1 MVRVRRETVVGIL
14 VTSLPL
20 LAAAAVASLFFPG
33 SGERLVTLYMINVIA
48 VLGIGIYAGN
58 SGIVSFGHV
67 GFMAIGAYASG
78 LLTLNPIIQKTAL
91 PHLPEWLAGIGMPFL
106 PALAIA
112 LVVVALVAVV
122 IGIPVAR
129 LGGSSASIATLGFLV
144 IVHVVL
150 VASTDF
156 TRGSQTFF
164 GIPRAVNLWVAL
176 PFAIAAVAVARL
188 YRDSSAGLKLR
199 ASREDEIASTA
210 VGVNVRLH
218 RFFGWVLGA
227 VLAGAAGALLAHFLG
242 AFSPKDF
249 YFNLTFML
257 LAMLILGGITTV
269 SGAVGGAAVIMLIVE
284 LLRKLEGGVDLGFL
298 KLPTVFG
305 LTDIGIGVAILVVM
319 YRLQDGLFGVRELDE
334 RFGWFKRFASK
345 SASTSPAPAAIAAA
359 SSSGQ
364 GTLRVENLGKKFAGL
379 VALEN
384 ANFEIKPGLVTGLI
398 GPNGA
403 GKSTLIN
410 SVSGVV
416 PPSTGRVLIDG
427 QDVADL
433 PVYAVPVAGLARTFQ
448 NIRLFKNL
456 TVLENVTVAAS
467 ALKAGGEDPA
477 ARALTVLAEVGLA
490 EFADRLA
497 GTLSYGAQRRL
508 EIARA
513 LALRPRYLLLDEPA
527 AGMNPAETEELMR
540 VLDRI
545 RVKYRLGLLV
555 VEHDLKL
562 IMRLCDVVVVLN
574 KGQQIAIGT
583 PAEIQANPD
592 VIEAYIGRRRS
603 TAQAR
608 TETATSSDFPSG
620 APGLHKPA

>member
-1 MVRVRRETVVGIL
+1 MVRVRRETVFGIL

-20 LAAAAVASLFFPG
+20 LAAAVVASLFFPG

-106 PALAIA
+106 PALVLA
-112 LVVVALVAVV
+112 LVVVALVAVL

-176 PFAIAAVAVARL
+176 PFAIAAIAVARL

-210 VGVNVRLH
+210 VGVNVKLH
-218 RFFGWVLGA
+218 RFFAWVLGA
-227 VLAGAAGALLAHFLG
+227 LLAGAAGALLAHFLG

-345 SASTSPAPAAIAAA
+345 SAASSAPAAAALSA
-359 SSSGQ
+359 GQ
-364 GTLRVENLGKKFAGL
+364 GVLQVENLGKRFAGL

-384 ANFEIKPGLVTGLI
+384 ANFEIRPGLVTGLI

-427 QDVADL
+427 QDVASL
-433 PVYAVPVAGLARTFQ
+433 AVHAVPVAGLARTFQ

-467 ALKAGGEDPA
+467 ALTSSEDPA
-477 ARALTVLAEVGLA
+477 ARALTVLAEVGLE

-513 LALRPRYLLLDEPA
+513 LALKPRYLLLDEPA
-527 AGMNPAETEELMR
+527 AGMNPAETEELMH

-545 RVKYRLGLLV
+545 RTKYRLGLLV

-583 PAEIQANPD
+583 PAEIQANPE

-603 TAQAR
+603 SAQAR
-608 TETATSSDFPSG
+608 SEQGEVSGLPSST
-620 APGLHKPA
+620 PGLRNPA

>member
-1 MVRVRRETVVGIL
+1 MVRVRRETVFGIL

-20 LAAAAVASLFFPG
+20 LAAAVVASLFFPG

-106 PALAIA
+106 PALVLA
-112 LVVVALVAVV
+112 LVVVALVAVL

-176 PFAIAAVAVARL
+176 PFAIAAIAVARL

-210 VGVNVRLH
+210 VGVNVKLH
-218 RFFGWVLGA
+218 RFFAWVLGA
-227 VLAGAAGALLAHFLG
+227 LLAGAAGALLAHFLG

-284 LLRKLEGGVDLGFL
+284 LLRKLEGGVDLGLL

-345 SASTSPAPAAIAAA
+345 SAAGSAPAAATLSA
-359 SSSGQ
+359 GQ
-364 GTLRVENLGKKFAGL
+364 GVLQVENLGKRFAGL

-384 ANFEIKPGLVTGLI
+384 ANFEIRPGLVTGLI

-427 QDVADL
+427 QDVASL
-433 PVYAVPVAGLARTFQ
+433 AVHAVPVAGLARTFQ

-467 ALKAGGEDPA
+467 ALTSSEDPA
-477 ARALTVLAEVGLA
+477 ARALTVLAEVGL
-490 EFADRLA
+490 EDFADRLA

-513 LALRPRYLLLDEPA
+513 LALKPRYLLLDEPA
-527 AGMNPAETEELMR
+527 AGMNPAETEELMH

-545 RVKYRLGLLV
+545 RTKYRLGLLV

-583 PAEIQANPD
+583 PAEIQANPE

-603 TAQAR
+603 SAQAR
-608 TETATSSDFPSG
+608 SEQGEVSGLPSST
-620 APGLHKPA
+620 PGLRNPA

>member
-1 MVRVRRETVVGIL
+1 MVRVRRETVFGIL

-20 LAAAAVASLFFPG
+20 LAAAVIASLFFPG
-33 SGERLVTLYMINVIA
+33 SGERLVTLFMINVIA

-91 PHLPEWLAGIGMPFL
+91 PHLPGWLAGIGMPFL

-112 LVVVALVAVV
+112 LVVVALVAVL

-176 PFAIAAVAVARL
+176 PFAIAAIAVARL

-210 VGVNVRLH
+210 VGVNVKMH
-218 RFFGWVLGA
+218 RFFAWVLGA
-227 VLAGAAGALLAHFLG
+227 ILAGAAGALLAHFLG

-334 RFGWFKRFASK
+334 RFGWFKRAASK
-345 SASTSPAPAAIAAA
+345 GEAGTPVPADASAAT
-359 SSSGQ
+359 GQ
-364 GTLRVENLGKKFAGL
+364 GTLRVENLGKRFAGL

-416 PPSTGRVLIDG
+416 PPSSGRVLIDG
-427 QDVADL
+427 QDVASL
-433 PVYAVPVAGLARTFQ
+433 AVHAVPVAGLARTFQ

-467 ALKAGGEDPA
+467 ALKADGEDPA
-477 ARALTVLAEVGLA
+477 ARALTVLAEVGLG

-513 LALRPRYLLLDEPA
+513 LALKPRYLLLDEPA
-527 AGMNPAETEELMR
+527 AGMNPAETEELMH

-545 RVKYRLGLLV
+545 RTKYRLGLLV

-583 PAEIQANPD
+583 PAEIQANQA

-603 TAQAR
+603 SAQAR
-608 TETATSSDFPSG
+608 SGEGEVQGLPSG
-620 APGLHKPA
+620 APGLHNPA

>member
-1 MVRVRRETVVGIL
+1 MVRVRRETVFGIL

-20 LAAAAVASLFFPG
+20 LAAAAIASLFFPG

-106 PALAIA
+106 PALVLA
-112 LVVVALVAVV
+112 LVVVALVAVL

-199 ASREDEIASTA
+199 ASREDEIASAA
-210 VGVNVRLH
+210 VGVNVKLH
-218 RFFGWVLGA
+218 RFFAWVLGA

-269 SGAVGGAAVIMLIVE
+269 SGAVGGAAVITLIVE

-345 SASTSPAPAAIAAA
+345 GAA
-359 SSSGQ
+359 SSTSAAATPSTGQ
-364 GTLRVENLGKKFAGL
+364 GVLQVENLGKRFAGL

-384 ANFEIKPGLVTGLI
+384 ANFEIKPGFVTGLI

-427 QDVADL
+427 QDVASL
-433 PVYAVPVAGLARTFQ
+433 AVHAVPVAGLARTFQ

-467 ALKAGGEDPA
+467 ALKSDGEDPA
-477 ARALTVLAEVGLA
+477 ARALTVLAEVGL
-490 EFADRLA
+490 EDFADRLA

-513 LALRPRYLLLDEPA
+513 LALKPRYLLLDEPA
-527 AGMNPAETEELMR
+527 AGMNPAETDELMH

-545 RVKYRLGLLV
+545 RTKYRLGLLV

-583 PAEIQANPD
+583 PAEIQANPA

-603 TAQAR
+603 SAQAR
-608 TETATSSDFPSG
+608 SEQGAISGLPSS
-620 APGLHKPA
+620 APGLRSPA

>member
-1 MVRVRRETVVGIL
+1 MGRIRRGTVVGI
-14 VTSLPL
+14 VATALPL
-20 LAAAAVASLFFPG
+20 VVAAVVVAGLFPG
-33 SGERLVTLYMINVIA
+33 AGQRLVTLFLINVVA
-48 VLGIGIYAGN
+48 VIGIGVYSGN
-58 SGIVSFGHV
+58 SGIISFGNV

-78 LLTLNPIIQKTAL
+78 LLTINPIVQKTAL
-91 PHLPEWLAGIGMPFL
+91 PHLPEWLTGWGAPFL
-106 PALAIA
+106 PALLVA

-129 LGGSSASIATLGFLV
+129 LGGSSASICTLGFLV

-150 VASTDF
+150 VASSDF

-176 PFAIAAVAVARL
+176 PFAILAVAIARI
-188 YRDSSAGLKLR
+188 YRDSAAGMKLR
-199 ASREDEIASTA
+199 ASREDEIASIA
-210 VGVNVRLH
+210 VGVDVRLH
-218 RFFGWVLGA
+218 RFLAWVLGA
-227 VLAGAAGALLAHFLG
+227 ILSGAAGVLYAHFIG

-269 SGAVGGAAVIMLIVE
+269 SGAVVGTAVIMVIVE

-298 KLPTVFG
+298 SLPTVFG
-305 LTDIGIGVAILVVM
+305 LTDIGIGLAILLVM
-319 YRLQDGLFGVRELDE
+319 YRLQDGLLGVRELDE
-334 RFGWFKRFASK
+334 QVPFLKRLAAGGAK
-345 SASTSPAPAAIAAA
+345 PVAATVAAPVSEA
-359 SSSGQ
+359 
-364 GTLRVENLGKKFAGL
+364 GTLRVEKVGKRFSGL

-384 ANFEIKPGLVTGLI
+384 ADFDIRPGLVTGLI

-416 PPSTGRVLIDG
+416 PPSTGRVMIDG
-427 QDVADL
+427 TDVASL
-433 PVYAVPVAGLARTFQ
+433 PVHRVPVAGLARTFQ

-467 ALKAGGEDPA
+467 AVAKDRDPVDL
-477 ARALTVLAEVGLA
+477 AREALTEVGLGDVA
-490 EFADRLA
+490 GQLA

-513 LALRPRYLLLDEPA
+513 LALKPRYLLLDEPA
-527 AGMNPAETEELMR
+527 AGMNPAETQELMT

-545 RVKYRLGLLV
+545 RTKHRLGLLV

-562 IMRLCDVVVVLN
+562 IMRLCDIVVVLN
-574 KGQQIAIGT
+574 KGQQIAVGT
-583 PAEIQANPD
+583 PAEIQANPA

-603 TAQAR
+603 AAPR
-608 TETATSSDFPSG
+608 TQSVIEADV
-620 APGLHKPA
+620 PGFDPHAAGKPA

>member
-1 MVRVRRETVVGIL
+1 MVRFRRETVIGIL
-14 VTSLPL
+14 LTSLPL
-20 LAAAAVASLFFPG
+20 LLAATGASLFFPG
-33 SGERLVTLYMINVIA
+33 GGERLVALFMINVIA
-48 VLGIGIYAGN
+48 VLGIGVYAGN

-78 LLTLNPIIQKTAL
+78 LLTMNPIVQKTAL
-91 PHLPEWLAGIGMPFL
+91 PNLPEWLAGIAMPFL
-106 PALAIA
+106 PALAVA
-112 LVVVALVAVV
+112 LLVVVAVAVL

-150 VASTDF
+150 VASADF

-176 PFAIAAVAVARL
+176 PFAIAAIAVARI

-218 RFFGWVLGA
+218 RFIAWVIGA
-227 VLAGAAGALLAHFLG
+227 ALAGTAGALLAHFVG

-249 YFNLTFML
+249 YFNLTFVL

-269 SGAVGGAAVIMLIVE
+269 SGAVGGTAAIMVIVE
-284 LLRKLEGGVDLGFL
+284 LLRKLEGGADFGVFS
-298 KLPTVFG
+298 LPTLFG

-334 RFGWFKRFASK
+334 RLPLLKRFASVTK
-345 SASTSPAPAAIAAA
+345 SAPADTREPAAAAA
-359 SSSGQ
+359 
-364 GTLRVENLGKKFAGL
+364 GTLRVESLGKTFSGL
-379 VALEN
+379 VALEK
-384 ANFEIKPGLVTGLI
+384 ADFEIKPGLVTGLI

-416 PPSTGRVLIDG
+416 PPSTGRVMIDDT
-427 QDVADL
+427 DVASL
-433 PVYAVPVAGLARTFQ
+433 PLHAVPTAGLARTFQ

-456 TVLENVTVAAS
+456 TVLENVAVAAS
-467 ALKAGGEDPA
+467 ALKDAADPQER
-477 ARALTVLAEVGLA
+477 ARQVLAEVGLE
-490 EFADRLA
+490 EFSDRLA

-513 LALRPRYLLLDEPA
+513 LALKPRYLLLDEPA
-527 AGMNPAETEELMR
+527 AGMNTAETQELML

-545 RVKYRLGLLV
+545 RRKYRLGLLV

-574 KGQQIAIGT
+574 KGQQIAMGT
-583 PAEIQANPD
+583 PADIQVDPA

-603 TAQAR
+603 SQVQPGALEA
-608 TETATSSDFPSG
+608 SG
-620 APGLHKPA
+620 LQPGVAGLHNPA

>member
-1 MVRVRRETVVGIL
+1 LVVAAL
-14 VTSLPL
+14 VAGLI
-20 LAAAAVASLFFPG
+20 FPG
-33 SGERLVTLYMINVIA
+33 SGERLVTLFMINVIA
-48 VLGIGIYAGN
+48 VIGFGVYSGN
-58 SGIVSFGHV
+58 SGIISFGHA

-78 LLTLNPIIQKTAL
+78 LMTINPIVQKTAL
-91 PHLPEWLAGIGMPFL
+91 PHLPEWLSGLGMPFI
-106 PALAIA
+106 PALFVA
-112 LVVVALVAVV
+112 LLVVALVAVI

-129 LGGSSASIATLGFLV
+129 LAGSSASICSLGFLV

-150 VASTDF
+150 IASNDF

-176 PFAIAAVAVARL
+176 PFAMAAIAIARV
-188 YRDSSAGLKLR
+188 YRDSSAGMQLR
-199 ASREDEIASTA
+199 ASREDEIAATA
-210 VGVNVRLH
+210 VGVNVRRH
-218 RFFGWVLGA
+218 RFVSWVLGA
-227 VLAGAAGALLAHFLG
+227 ILAGAAGALLGHFIG

-249 YFNLTFML
+249 YFNLTFTL

-269 SGAVGGAAVIMLIVE
+269 SGAVLGAAVIMVVVE
-284 LLRKLEGGVDLGFL
+284 MLRKLEGGVDLSVVT
-298 KLPTVFG
+298 LPGVFG
-305 LTDIGIGVAILVVM
+305 LTDIGIGLAILTVM
-319 YRLQDGLFGVRELDE
+319 YRLQDGILGVREVDE
-334 RFGWFKRFASK
+334 RLPFLQRLAATAPKPVARPTVAPAESRLSVQNVGKRFS
-345 SASTSPAPAAIAAA
+345 
-359 SSSGQ
+359 
-364 GTLRVENLGKKFAGL
+364 GL

-384 ANFEIKPGLVTGLI
+384 ASFDIRPGLVTGLI

-410 SVSGVV
+410 SISGVV
-416 PPSTGRVLIDG
+416 PPSSGRVLIDDI
-427 QDVADL
+427 DVASI
-433 PVYAVPVAGLARTFQ
+433 PVHRVPVSGLARTFQ

-467 ALKAGGEDPA
+467 AIAEPNGDPRDA
-477 ARALTVLAEVGLA
+477 AHQCLTEVGLA
-490 EFADRLA
+490 DCAEQLA

-527 AGMNPAETEELMR
+527 AGMNPTETTELMH

-545 RVKYRLGLLV
+545 RTKYGLGLLV

-583 PAEIQANPD
+583 PAEIQSNPA
-592 VIEAYIGRRRS
+592 VIDAYIGRRRTATRHAEHRPITAVS
-603 TAQAR
+603 GFDAQA
-608 TETATSSDFPSG
+608 TGNPV
-620 APGLHKPA
+620 

>member
-1 MVRVRRETVVGIL
+1 MAPIRRETVIGIL

-20 LAAAAVASLFFPG
+20 LLAAASASLFFPG

-48 VLGIGIYAGN
+48 VLGIGLYAGN

-78 LLTLNPIIQKTAL
+78 LLTINPILQKTAL

-112 LVVVALVAVV
+112 LLVVTAAAIL

-164 GIPRAVNLWVAL
+164 GIPRAVDLWVAL
-176 PFAIAAVAVARL
+176 PFAIAAVAIARA
-188 YRDSSAGLKLR
+188 YRDSSTGLKLR
-199 ASREDEIASTA
+199 ASREDEISATA
-210 VGVNVRLH
+210 VGVNVKRH
-218 RFFGWVLGA
+218 RFIAWVLGA
-227 VLAGAAGALLAHFLG
+227 VLSGAAGALLAHFLG

-249 YFNLTFML
+249 YFNLTFVL

-269 SGAVGGAAVIMLIVE
+269 SGAVGGTAVIMVIVE
-284 LLRKLEGGVDLGFL
+284 LLRKVEGGADLGTFS
-298 KLPTVFG
+298 LPTVFG
-305 LTDIGIGVAILVVM
+305 LTDIGIGIAILVVM

-334 RFGWFKRFASK
+334 RLPWLRRSASK
-345 SASTSPAPAAIAAA
+345 TEPAMAEAVAPAAATA
-359 SSSGQ
+359 
-364 GTLRVENLGKKFAGL
+364 GTLRIENLGKAFSGL
-379 VALEN
+379 VALER
-384 ANFEIKPGLVTGLI
+384 ADFEIRPGLVTGLI

-416 PPSTGRVLIDG
+416 PPSTGRVTIDG
-427 QDVADL
+427 TDVASL
-433 PVYAVPVAGLARTFQ
+433 PVHAVPVAGLARTFQ
-448 NIRLFKNL
+448 NIRLFRNL

-467 ALKAGGEDPA
+467 ALEDKADPRER
-477 ARALTVLAEVGLA
+477 ARQVLAEVGLD
-490 EFADRLA
+490 EFSDRLA

-513 LALRPRYLLLDEPA
+513 LALKPRYLLLDEPA
-527 AGMNPAETEELMR
+527 AGMNPVETQELMH

-545 RVKYRLGLLV
+545 RTKYRLGLLV

-583 PAEIQANPD
+583 PAEIQAD
-592 VIEAYIGRRRS
+592 AAVIEAYIGRRRS
-603 TAQAR
+603 SRQAQPGPLEAGGL
-608 TETATSSDFPSG
+608 EPGVA
-620 APGLHKPA
+620 GLHNPA

>member
-1 MVRVRRETVVGIL
+1 MVRVRRETVFGIL

-20 LAAAAVASLFFPG
+20 LAAAVVASLFFPG

-91 PHLPEWLAGIGMPFL
+91 PHLPEWLVGIGMPFL
-106 PALAIA
+106 PALVLA
-112 LVVVALVAVV
+112 LVVVALVAVL

-199 ASREDEIASTA
+199 ASREDEIASAA
-210 VGVNVRLH
+210 VGVNVKLH
-218 RFFGWVLGA
+218 RFFAWVLGA
-227 VLAGAAGALLAHFLG
+227 LLAGAAGALLAHFLG

-345 SASTSPAPAAIAAA
+345 SVVSSASAVATPSA
-359 SSSGQ
+359 GQ
-364 GTLRVENLGKKFAGL
+364 GVLQVENLGKRFAGL

-384 ANFEIKPGLVTGLI
+384 ANFEIRPGLVTGLI

-427 QDVADL
+427 QDVASL
-433 PVYAVPVAGLARTFQ
+433 AVHAVPVAGLARTFQ

-467 ALKAGGEDPA
+467 ALKSGEDPA
-477 ARALTVLAEVGLA
+477 ARALTVLAEVGL
-490 EFADRLA
+490 EDFADRLA

-513 LALRPRYLLLDEPA
+513 LALKPRYLLLDEPA
-527 AGMNPAETEELMR
+527 AGMNPAETEELMH

-545 RVKYRLGLLV
+545 RTKYRLGLLV

-583 PAEIQANPD
+583 PAEIQANPE

-603 TAQAR
+603 SAQAR
-608 TETATSSDFPSG
+608 SEQGEVSGLPSS
-620 APGLHKPA
+620 APGLHNPA

>member
-20 LAAAAVASLFFPG
+20 ILAAIVASLCFPG

-78 LLTLNPIIQKTAL
+78 LLTISPIVEKTAL

-112 LVVVALVAVV
+112 LVVVAAVAIL

-150 VASTDF
+150 VASADF

-164 GIPRAVNLWVAL
+164 GVPRAVNLWVAL
-176 PFAIAAVAVARL
+176 PFAIAAIAIARA

-210 VGVNVRLH
+210 VGVNVKLH
-218 RFFGWVLGA
+218 RFIAWVLGA
-227 VLAGAAGALLAHFLG
+227 VLAGAAGALFAHFLG

-249 YFNLTFML
+249 YFNLTFVL

-269 SGAVGGAAVIMLIVE
+269 SGAVGGAALIMVIIE
-284 LLRKLEGGVDLGFL
+284 FLRKLEGGVDLGAFS
-298 KLPTVFG
+298 LPTVFG
-305 LTDIGIGVAILVVM
+305 LTDIGIGIAILIVM

-334 RFGWFKRFASK
+334 RLPWLTRFASK
-345 SASTSPAPAAIAAA
+345 PATTKASEPASVA
-359 SSSGQ
+359 
-364 GTLRVENLGKKFAGL
+364 GTLRVEDLGKTFSGL
-379 VALEN
+379 VALEK
-384 ANFEIKPGLVTGLI
+384 ANFEIRPGLVTGLI

-416 PPSTGRVLIDG
+416 PPSTGRVMIDG
-427 QDVADL
+427 KDVASL
-433 PVYAVPVAGLARTFQ
+433 RVHQVPVAGLARTFQ

-467 ALKAGGEDPA
+467 ALKGETDPR
-477 ARALTVLAEVGLA
+477 ARARQILAEVGLDR
-490 EFADRLA
+490 FSDRLA
-497 GTLSYGAQRRL
+497 GTLPYGAQRRL

-513 LALRPRYLLLDEPA
+513 LALNPRYLLLDEPA
-527 AGMNPAETEELMR
+527 AGMNPIETEELMH

-545 RVKYRLGLLV
+545 RTKYRLGLLV

-583 PAEIQANPD
+583 PAEIQADPA

-603 TAQAR
+603 PRPAEPGPLEA
-608 TETATSSDFPSG
+608 SG
-620 APGLHKPA
+620 LQPGAAGLHNPA

>member
-1 MVRVRRETVVGIL
+1 MVRVRRETVVGVL

-20 LAAAAVASLFFPG
+20 VLATLVATLFFPG
-33 SGERLVTLYMINVIA
+33 SGERLVTLFMINVIA

-78 LLTLNPIIQKTAL
+78 LLTINPIIQKTAL

-112 LVVVALVAVV
+112 LLVVAAVAIL

-129 LGGSSASIATLGFLV
+129 LGGSSASIATLGFLI
-144 IVHVVL
+144 IVHVLL
-150 VASTDF
+150 VASADF

-176 PFAIAAVAVARL
+176 PFAVAAVAIARA
-188 YRDSSAGLKLR
+188 YRDSSAGLRLR
-199 ASREDEIASTA
+199 ASREDEVASTA
-210 VGVNVRLH
+210 VGVNVKLH
-218 RFFGWVLGA
+218 RFIAWVLGA

-249 YFNLTFML
+249 YFNLTFVL

-269 SGAVGGAAVIMLIVE
+269 SGAVGGAALVMVIVE
-284 LLRKLEGGVDLGFL
+284 LLRKLEGGVDLGAFS
-298 KLPTVFG
+298 LPTVFG
-305 LTDIGIGVAILVVM
+305 LTDIGIGIAILIVM
-319 YRLQDGLFGVRELDE
+319 YWLQDGLFGVRELDE
-334 RFGWFKRFASK
+334 RFTWLKRSVPTATRG
-345 SASTSPAPAAIAAA
+345 AGDAGEPAAPAVTE
-359 SSSGQ
+359 
-364 GTLRVENLGKKFAGL
+364 GTLRVENLGKSFSGL
-379 VALEN
+379 VALEK
-384 ANFEIKPGLVTGLI
+384 ASFDIKPGLVTGLI

-416 PPSTGRVLIDG
+416 PPSIGRVMIDG
-427 QDVADL
+427 TDVASL
-433 PVYAVPVAGLARTFQ
+433 AVYRVPVAGLARTFQ

-456 TVLENVTVAAS
+456 TVLENVAVAAS
-467 ALKAGGEDPA
+467 ALKSQTDPRER
-477 ARALTVLAEVGLA
+477 ARQVLAEVGLDG
-490 EFADRLA
+490 FADRLA

-513 LALRPRYLLLDEPA
+513 LALKPRYLLLDEPA
-527 AGMNPAETEELMR
+527 AGMNPAETQELMH

-545 RVKYRLGLLV
+545 RSKYRLGLLV

-562 IMRLCDVVVVLN
+562 IMQLCDVVVVLN

-583 PAEIQANPD
+583 PAEIQGDPT

-603 TAQAR
+603 SQQAQAG
-608 TETATSSDFPSG
+608 ASG
-620 APGLHKPA
+620 LQPGVAGLHNPA

>member
-1 MVRVRRETVVGIL
+1 MVRVRRETVFGIL

-20 LAAAAVASLFFPG
+20 LAAAVIASLFFPG

-106 PALAIA
+106 PALVLA
-112 LVVVALVAVV
+112 LVVVALVAVL

-210 VGVNVRLH
+210 VGVNVKLH
-218 RFFGWVLGA
+218 RFFAWVLGA
-227 VLAGAAGALLAHFLG
+227 LLAGAAGALLAHFLG

-298 KLPTVFG
+298 RLPTVFG

-334 RFGWFKRFASK
+334 RFGWFKRSASK
-345 SASTSPAPAAIAAA
+345 SVASSAPAVVTPLT
-359 SSSGQ
+359 GQ
-364 GTLRVENLGKKFAGL
+364 RVLQVENLGKRFAGL

-427 QDVADL
+427 QDVASL
-433 PVYAVPVAGLARTFQ
+433 AVHAVPVAGLARTFQ

-467 ALKAGGEDPA
+467 ALKADGEDPA
-477 ARALTVLAEVGLA
+477 ARAMTVLAEVGLGD
-490 EFADRLA
+490 FADRLA

-513 LALRPRYLLLDEPA
+513 LALKPRYLLLDEPA
-527 AGMNPAETEELMR
+527 AGMNPAETEELMH

-545 RVKYRLGLLV
+545 RTKYRLGLLV

-583 PAEIQANPD
+583 PAEIQANPE

-603 TAQAR
+603 SAQAR
-608 TETATSSDFPSG
+608 SEQGEVSGLPSS
-620 APGLHKPA
+620 APGLRNPA

>member
-1 MVRVRRETVVGIL
+1 MVRIRRGTVVGI
-14 VTSLPL
+14 VATALPL
-20 LAAAAVASLFFPG
+20 VAAALIATAFFPG
-33 SGERLVTLYMINVIA
+33 SGERLMTLFLINAIA
-48 VLGIGIYAGN
+48 AIGIGVYSGN
-58 SGIVSFGHV
+58 SGIISFGNV
-67 GFMAIGAYASG
+67 GFMAIGAYAAG
-78 LLTLNPIIQKTAL
+78 LLTINPVIQKTAL
-91 PHLPEWLAGIGMPFL
+91 PNLPDWLAGWGMSFL
-106 PALAIA
+106 PALFVA
-112 LVVVALVAVV
+112 LVVVALVAIV

-129 LGGSSASIATLGFLV
+129 LAGSSASICTLGFLV

-150 VASTDF
+150 VASSDF

-176 PFAIAAVAVARL
+176 PFAIAAVAIARI
-188 YRDSSAGLKLR
+188 YRDSSVGLKLR

-218 RFFGWVLGA
+218 RFGAWVLGA
-227 VLAGAAGALLAHFLG
+227 VISGAAGALLAHFIG

-249 YFNLTFML
+249 YFTLTFTL
-257 LAMLILGGITTV
+257 LAMLILGGISTV
-269 SGAVGGAAVIMLIVE
+269 SGAVLGAGVIMVIIE
-284 LLRKLEGGVDLGFL
+284 ILRKLEGGVDLGIFTM
-298 KLPTVFG
+298 PTVFG
-305 LTDIGIGVAILVVM
+305 LTDIGIGLAILFVM
-319 YRLQDGLFGVRELDE
+319 YRMHDGLLGVRELDE
-334 RFGWFKRFASK
+334 QVPFLRRLAAGNAKPAAPATEQVPASK
-345 SASTSPAPAAIAAA
+345 A
-359 SSSGQ
+359 
-364 GTLRVENLGKKFAGL
+364 GTLSVENIGKRFAGL

-384 ANFEIKPGLVTGLI
+384 ASFDIRPGIVTGLI

-416 PPSTGRVLIDG
+416 PPSTGRVMIDG
-427 QDVADL
+427 TDVASL
-433 PVYAVPVAGLARTFQ
+433 PVYRVPVAGLARTFQ

-467 ALKAGGEDPA
+467 AQAKDGEDPVDL
-477 ARALTVLAEVGLA
+477 ARQALSEVGLA
-490 EFADRLA
+490 DFADQLA

-513 LALRPRYLLLDEPA
+513 LALKPRYLLLDEPA
-527 AGMNPAETEELMR
+527 AGMNPAETQELMH

-545 RVKYRLGLLV
+545 RTKYSLGLLV

-583 PAEIQANPD
+583 PAEIQSNPA

-603 TAQAR
+603 SAPQAQQKNEA
-608 TETATSSDFPSG
+608 A
-620 APGLHKPA
+620 AAGLDPFVTGKPA

>member
-1 MVRVRRETVVGIL
+1 MVRVRRETVFGIL

-20 LAAAAVASLFFPG
+20 LAAAVVASLFFPG

-91 PHLPEWLAGIGMPFL
+91 PHLPEWLAGIGMPFV
-106 PALAIA
+106 PALMLA
-112 LVVVALVAVV
+112 LVVVALVAVL

-144 IVHVVL
+144 IIHVVL

-199 ASREDEIASTA
+199 ASREDEIASAA
-210 VGVNVRLH
+210 VGVNVKLH
-218 RFFGWVLGA
+218 RFFAWVLGA
-227 VLAGAAGALLAHFLG
+227 LLAGAAGALLAHFLG

-345 SASTSPAPAAIAAA
+345 SVVSSASAVATPSA
-359 SSSGQ
+359 GQ
-364 GTLRVENLGKKFAGL
+364 GVLQVENLGKRFAGL

-384 ANFEIKPGLVTGLI
+384 ANFEIRPGLVTGLI

-427 QDVADL
+427 QDVASL
-433 PVYAVPVAGLARTFQ
+433 AVHAVPVAGLARTFQ

-467 ALKAGGEDPA
+467 ALKSGEDPA
-477 ARALTVLAEVGLA
+477 ARALTVLAEVGL
-490 EFADRLA
+490 EDFADRLA

-513 LALRPRYLLLDEPA
+513 LALKPRYLLLDEPA
-527 AGMNPAETEELMR
+527 AGMNPAETEELMH

-545 RVKYRLGLLV
+545 RTKYRLGLLV

-583 PAEIQANPD
+583 PAEIQANPE

-603 TAQAR
+603 SAQAR
-608 TETATSSDFPSG
+608 SEQGEVSGLPSS
-620 APGLHKPA
+620 APGLHNPA

>member
-1 MVRVRRETVVGIL
+1 MVRVRRETVFGIL

-20 LAAAAVASLFFPG
+20 LAAAVIASLFFPG
-33 SGERLVTLYMINVIA
+33 SGERLVTLFMINVIA

-91 PHLPEWLAGIGMPFL
+91 PHLPGWLAGIGMPFL

-112 LVVVALVAVV
+112 LVVVALVAVL

-176 PFAIAAVAVARL
+176 PFAIAAIAVARL

-210 VGVNVRLH
+210 VGVNVKLH
-218 RFFGWVLGA
+218 RFFAWVLGA
-227 VLAGAAGALLAHFLG
+227 ILAGAAGALLAHFLG

-334 RFGWFKRFASK
+334 RFGWFKRASSK
-345 SASTSPAPAAIAAA
+345 GAATSPVPTATSAAT
-359 SSSGQ
+359 GQ
-364 GTLRVENLGKKFAGL
+364 GTLRVENLGKRFAGL

-416 PPSTGRVLIDG
+416 PPSSGRVLIDG
-427 QDVADL
+427 QDVASL
-433 PVYAVPVAGLARTFQ
+433 AVHAVPVAGLARTFQ

-467 ALKAGGEDPA
+467 ALKADGEDPA
-477 ARALTVLAEVGLA
+477 ARALTVLAEVGLG

-513 LALRPRYLLLDEPA
+513 LALKPRYLLLDEPA
-527 AGMNPAETEELMR
+527 AGMNPAETEELMH

-545 RVKYRLGLLV
+545 RTKYRLGLLV

-583 PAEIQANPD
+583 PAEIQANQT

-603 TAQAR
+603 SAQAR
-608 TETATSSDFPSG
+608 SGEGEVSSLPSG
-620 APGLHKPA
+620 APGLHNPA

>member
-1 MVRVRRETVVGIL
+1 MVRIRRGTVVGIIA
-14 VTSLPL
+14 TSLPL
-20 LAAAAVASLFFPG
+20 VVAALVATLLFPG
-33 SGERLVTLYMINVIA
+33 SGERLVTLFMINVIA
-48 VLGIGIYAGN
+48 VIGIGVYSGN
-58 SGIVSFGHV
+58 SGIISFGNV
-67 GFMAIGAYASG
+67 GFMAIGAYTSG
-78 LLTLNPIIQKTAL
+78 LLTINPIVQKTAL
-91 PHLPEWLAGIGMPFL
+91 PHLPEWLAGWGMPFL
-106 PALAIA
+106 PALLVA
-112 LVVVALVAVV
+112 LVVVAIVAIV

-129 LGGSSASIATLGFLV
+129 LGGSSASICTLGFLV

-150 VASTDF
+150 VASSDF

-176 PFAIAAVAVARL
+176 PFAIAAIAVARL
-188 YRDSSAGLKLR
+188 YRDSSAGMKLR

-210 VGVNVRLH
+210 IGVNVRLH
-218 RFFGWVLGA
+218 RFFAWVLGA
-227 VLAGAAGALLAHFLG
+227 ILAGAAGVLLAHFIG

-269 SGAVGGAAVIMLIVE
+269 SGAVIGAAVIMVIVE
-284 LLRKLEGGVDLGFL
+284 LLRKLEGGVDLGVFS
-298 KLPTVFG
+298 LPTVFG
-305 LTDIGIGVAILVVM
+305 LTDIGIGLAILLVM
-319 YRLQDGLFGVRELDE
+319 YRLQDGLLGVREIDE
-334 RFGWFKRFASK
+334 QLPYLKRLAAGSRK
-345 SASTSPAPAAIAAA
+345 PAIDRVDGLAPVAAEGAL
-359 SSSGQ
+359 S
-364 GTLRVENLGKKFAGL
+364 VENVSKRFAGL

-384 ANFEIKPGLVTGLI
+384 ASFDIRPGLVTGLI

-416 PPSTGRVLIDG
+416 PPSTGRVMIDG
-427 QDVADL
+427 ADVASL
-433 PVYAVPVAGLARTFQ
+433 PVYRVPTAGLARTFQ

-467 ALKAGGEDPA
+467 AVAPTGQDPVDLA
-477 ARALTVLAEVGLA
+477 HEALFEVGLS
-490 EFADRLA
+490 DVVDQLA

-513 LALRPRYLLLDEPA
+513 LALKPRYLLLDEPA
-527 AGMNPAETEELMR
+527 AGMNPAETQELMH

-545 RVKYRLGLLV
+545 RTKHRLGLLV

-562 IMRLCDVVVVLN
+562 IMRLCDIVVVLN

-583 PAEIQANPD
+583 PAEIQSNPA

-603 TAQAR
+603 SAQQTKIGGEAAV
-608 TETATSSDFPSG
+608 TDFDPQAAG
-620 APGLHKPA
+620 QPA

>member
-14 VTSLPL
+14 LTSLPL

-33 SGERLVTLYMINVIA
+33 SGERLVTLFMINVIA
-48 VLGIGIYAGN
+48 VIGIGVYAGN

-78 LLTLNPIIQKTAL
+78 LLTINPIVQKTAL
-91 PHLPEWLAGIGMPFL
+91 PHLPAWLASIDLPFL
-106 PALAIA
+106 PALAVA
-112 LVVVALVAVV
+112 LVVVALVAVL

-129 LGGSSASIATLGFLV
+129 LAGSSASIATLGFLV

-150 VASTDF
+150 VASTDI

-176 PFAIAAVAVARL
+176 PFAVAAIAIARL

-210 VGVNVRLH
+210 VGVNVKLH
-218 RFFGWVLGA
+218 RFIGWVLGA
-227 VLAGAAGALLAHFLG
+227 ILAGAAGALLAHFLG

-249 YFNLTFML
+249 YFNLTFVL
-257 LAMLILGGITTV
+257 LAMLILGGVTTV
-269 SGAVGGAAVIMLIVE
+269 SGAVGGTAVIMLIVE
-284 LLRKLEGGVDLGFL
+284 LLRKLEGGVDLGFVT
-298 KLPTVFG
+298 LPTVFG

-334 RFGWFKRFASK
+334 RLSWFKRTSK
-345 SASTSPAPAAIAAA
+345 PSVSLDNAVRIAPVPA
-359 SSSGQ
+359 G
-364 GTLRVENLGKKFAGL
+364 GTLKVENLGKKFAGL

-416 PPSTGRVLIDG
+416 PPSSGRVLIDG
-427 QDVADL
+427 RDIASL
-433 PVYAVPVAGLARTFQ
+433 PVHAVPVAGLARTFQ

-467 ALKAGGEDPA
+467 ALKGNGDDPMES
-477 ARALTVLAEVGLA
+477 ARLVLAEVGLDG
-490 EFADRLA
+490 FADQLA

-513 LALRPRYLLLDEPA
+513 LALKPRYLLLDEPA
-527 AGMNPAETEELMR
+527 AGMNPAETQELMH

-545 RVKYRLGLLV
+545 RTKYRLGLLV

-562 IMRLCDVVVVLN
+562 IMRLCDIVVVLN

-583 PAEIQANPD
+583 PAEIQANPA
-592 VIEAYIGRRRS
+592 VIEAYIGRRRAS
-603 TAQAR
+603 GQATR
-608 TETATSSDFPSG
+608 EAVKAGDLLPG
-620 APGLHKPA
+620 GLHNPA

>member
-20 LAAAAVASLFFPG
+20 LLAAIVASLFFPG
-33 SGERLVTLYMINVIA
+33 SGERLVTLFMINVIA

-78 LLTLNPIIQKTAL
+78 LLTINPIVQKTAL
-91 PHLPEWLAGIGMPFL
+91 PHLPDWLAGIGMPFL

-112 LVVVALVAVV
+112 LLIVAAVAVL
-122 IGIPVAR
+122 IGVPVAR

-150 VASTDF
+150 VASGDF

-164 GIPRAVNLWVAL
+164 GIPRAVDLWVAL
-176 PFAIAAVAVARL
+176 PFAIAAVAIARA

-218 RFFGWVLGA
+218 RFVAWVVGA

-249 YFNLTFML
+249 YFNLTFVL

-269 SGAVGGAAVIMLIVE
+269 SGAVGGTAVIMVIIE
-284 LLRKLEGGVDLGFL
+284 LLRKLEGGVDLGAIA
-298 KLPTVFG
+298 LPTVFG
-305 LTDIGIGVAILVVM
+305 LTDIGIGIAILVVM
-319 YRLQDGLFGVRELDE
+319 YRLRDGLFGVRELDE
-334 RFGWFKRFASK
+334 RLSWLSRFAAEAK
-345 SASTSPAPAAIAAA
+345 SAPVETPAPTVATA
-359 SSSGQ
+359 
-364 GTLRVENLGKKFAGL
+364 GTLRVDNLGKTFAGL
-379 VALEN
+379 VALEK
-384 ANFEIKPGLVTGLI
+384 ADFEVRPGLVTGLI

-410 SVSGVV
+410 SVSGIV
-416 PPSTGRVLIDG
+416 PPSTGRVMIDG
-427 QDVADL
+427 IDVASL
-433 PVYAVPVAGLARTFQ
+433 PVHAVPAAGLARTFQ
-448 NIRLFKNL
+448 NIRLFRNL

-467 ALKAGGEDPA
+467 ALKDRVDPRER
-477 ARALTVLAEVGLA
+477 ARQALAEIGLDR
-490 EFADRLA
+490 FSDRLA

-513 LALRPRYLLLDEPA
+513 LALKPRYLLLDEPA
-527 AGMNPAETEELMR
+527 AGMNSAETQELMY

-545 RVKYRLGLLV
+545 RSKHRLGLLL

-583 PAEIQANPD
+583 PAEIQANPA
-592 VIEAYIGRRRS
+592 VVEAYIGRRRS
-603 TAQAR
+603 SRQTQPDPLEAGGLM
-608 TETATSSDFPSG
+608 PG
-620 APGLHKPA
+620 AAGLHHPA

>member
-1 MVRVRRETVVGIL
+1 MVRVRRETVFGIL

-20 LAAAAVASLFFPG
+20 LAAAVIASLFFPG
-33 SGERLVTLYMINVIA
+33 SGERLVTLFMINVIA

-91 PHLPEWLAGIGMPFL
+91 PHLPGWLAGIGMPFL

-112 LVVVALVAVV
+112 LVVVALVAVL

-176 PFAIAAVAVARL
+176 PFAIAAIAVARL

-210 VGVNVRLH
+210 VGVNVKLH
-218 RFFGWVLGA
+218 RFFAWVLGA
-227 VLAGAAGALLAHFLG
+227 ILAGAAGALLAHFLG

-334 RFGWFKRFASK
+334 RFGWFKRTASK
-345 SASTSPAPAAIAAA
+345 GEAA
-359 SSSGQ
+359 SPVPTATSAATGQ
-364 GTLRVENLGKKFAGL
+364 GTLRVENLGKRFAGL

-416 PPSTGRVLIDG
+416 PPSSGRVLIDG
-427 QDVADL
+427 QDVASL
-433 PVYAVPVAGLARTFQ
+433 AVHAVPVAGLARTFQ

-467 ALKAGGEDPA
+467 ALKADGEDPA
-477 ARALTVLAEVGLA
+477 ARALTVLAEVGLG

-513 LALRPRYLLLDEPA
+513 LALKPRYLLLDEPA
-527 AGMNPAETEELMR
+527 AGMNPAETEELMH

-545 RVKYRLGLLV
+545 RTKYRLGLLV

-583 PAEIQANPD
+583 PAEIQANQA

-603 TAQAR
+603 SAQAR
-608 TETATSSDFPSG
+608 SGEGEVSSLPSG
-620 APGLHKPA
+620 APGLHNPA

>member
-1 MVRVRRETVVGIL
+1 MARVKRETVVGIL

-20 LAAAAVASLFFPG
+20 VLAAIAASLFFPG
-33 SGERLVTLYMINVIA
+33 SGERLMTLLMINVFA
-48 VLGIGIYAGN
+48 VVGIGVYAGN

-78 LLTLNPIIQKTAL
+78 LLSINPIVQKTAL

-112 LVVVALVAVV
+112 LVVVTAVAVL
-122 IGIPVAR
+122 IGIPIAR

-150 VASTDF
+150 VASGDF

-164 GIPRAVNLWVAL
+164 GVPRAVDLWVAL
-176 PFAIAAVAVARL
+176 PFAVAAVAIARA

-210 VGVNVRLH
+210 VGVDVKLH
-218 RFFGWVLGA
+218 RFCAWVLGA

-249 YFNLTFML
+249 YFNLTFVL

-269 SGAVGGAAVIMLIVE
+269 SGAVGGAALIMMIVE
-284 LLRKLEGGVDLGFL
+284 LLRTLEGGLDLGAFS
-298 KLPTVFG
+298 LPTVFG

-334 RFGWFKRFASK
+334 RLTWLKRFVVKATPSPVVAGETVAS
-345 SASTSPAPAAIAAA
+345 ALNE
-359 SSSGQ
+359 
-364 GTLRVENLGKKFAGL
+364 GTLRVENLGKSFSGL
-379 VALEN
+379 VALEK
-384 ANFEIKPGLVTGLI
+384 ANFDIKPGLVTGLI

-416 PPSTGRVLIDG
+416 PPSSGRVLIDG
-427 QDVADL
+427 RDVASL
-433 PVYAVPVAGLARTFQ
+433 AAYQVPVAGLARTFQ

-456 TVLENVTVAAS
+456 TVLENVAVAAS
-467 ALKAGGEDPA
+467 ASKTEMDPHER
-477 ARALTVLAEVGLA
+477 AREFLAEAGLA
-490 EFADRLA
+490 GFADRLA

-513 LALRPRYLLLDEPA
+513 LALEPRYLLLDEPA
-527 AGMNPAETEELMR
+527 AGMNPAETQELMQ
-540 VLDRI
+540 VLDRL
-545 RVKYRLGLLV
+545 RSKYRLGLLV

-574 KGQQIAIGT
+574 KGQQIAVGT
-583 PAEIQANPD
+583 PAEIQANPA

-603 TAQAR
+603 SLEVQDGPLSA
-608 TETATSSDFPSG
+608 SG
-620 APGLHKPA
+620 LQPGLAGLHNPA

>member
-14 VTSLPL
+14 LTSLPL
-20 LAAAAVASLFFPG
+20 LVAAAVASLVLPG
-33 SGERLVTLYMINVIA
+33 SGERLVTLFMINVIA
-48 VLGIGIYAGN
+48 VLGIGMYAGN

-78 LLTLNPIIQKTAL
+78 LLTINPIVQKTAL

-106 PALAIA
+106 PALAVA
-112 LVVVALVAVV
+112 LVVVALVAVL

-129 LGGSSASIATLGFLV
+129 LAGSSASIATLGFLV

-150 VASTDF
+150 VASTDI

-176 PFAIAAVAVARL
+176 PFAVAAIAIARL

-210 VGVNVRLH
+210 VGVNVKLH
-218 RFFGWVLGA
+218 RFVGWVLGA
-227 VLAGAAGALLAHFLG
+227 ILAGAAGALLAHFLG

-249 YFNLTFML
+249 YFNLTFVL
-257 LAMLILGGITTV
+257 LAMLILGGVTTV
-269 SGAVGGAAVIMLIVE
+269 SGAVGGTAVIMLIVE
-284 LLRKLEGGVDLGFL
+284 LLRKLEGGVDLGFVT
-298 KLPTVFG
+298 LPTVFG

-334 RFGWFKRFASK
+334 RFAWMKRFASK
-345 SASTSPAPAAIAAA
+345 PAVSPNDAQKIAPIPP
-359 SSSGQ
+359 G
-364 GTLRVENLGKKFAGL
+364 GTLKVENLGKKFAGL

-416 PPSTGRVLIDG
+416 PPSSGRVLIDG
-427 QDVADL
+427 KDIASL
-433 PVYAVPVAGLARTFQ
+433 PVHAVPVAGLARTFQ

-467 ALKAGGEDPA
+467 ALKGNGEDPMES
-477 ARALTVLAEVGLA
+477 ARLVLAEVGLDG
-490 EFADRLA
+490 FSDQLA

-513 LALRPRYLLLDEPA
+513 LALKPRYLLLDEPA
-527 AGMNPAETEELMR
+527 AGMNPAETQELMH

-545 RVKYRLGLLV
+545 RTKYRLGLLV

-562 IMRLCDVVVVLN
+562 IMRLCDIVVVLN

-583 PAEIQANPD
+583 PAEIQANPH

-603 TAQAR
+603 SAQAQR
-608 TETATSSDFPSG
+608 GAVEADGLQAGTS
-620 APGLHKPA
+620 GLHNPA

>member
-14 VTSLPL
+14 VASLPL
-20 LAAAAVASLFFPG
+20 LAAAAIASLFFPG

-112 LVVVALVAVV
+112 LVVVALVAVL

-164 GIPRAVNLWVAL
+164 GIPRAVNLWVAV
-176 PFAIAAVAVARL
+176 PFAIAAVVVARL

-210 VGVNVRLH
+210 VGVNVKLQ
-218 RFFGWVLGA
+218 RFFAWVLGA

-334 RFGWFKRFASK
+334 RFGWFKRSTAKDRVSVK
-345 SASTSPAPAAIAAA
+345 SVPAAVTA
-359 SSSGQ
+359 SAGQ
-364 GTLRVENLGKKFAGL
+364 GSLRVENLGKKFAGL

-427 QDVADL
+427 QDVASL
-433 PVYAVPVAGLARTFQ
+433 AVHAVPVAGLARTFQ

-456 TVLENVTVAAS
+456 TVIENVTVAAS
-467 ALKAGGEDPA
+467 ALKADGEDPA
-477 ARALTVLAEVGLA
+477 ARALTVLSEVGLA

-513 LALRPRYLLLDEPA
+513 LALKPRYLLLDEPA
-527 AGMNPAETEELMR
+527 AGMNPAETEELMH

-545 RVKYRLGLLV
+545 RTKYRLGLLV

-603 TAQAR
+603 AAQAR
-608 TETATSSDFPSG
+608 NAPVGTPVLPSG

>member
-20 LAAAAVASLFFPG
+20 LAAAAIASLFFPG

-91 PHLPEWLAGIGMPFL
+91 PHLPEWLVGIGMPFL

-112 LVVVALVAVV
+112 LVVVALVAVL

-164 GIPRAVNLWVAL
+164 GIPRAVNLWVAV
-176 PFAIAAVAVARL
+176 PFAIAAVVVARL

-210 VGVNVRLH
+210 VGVNVKLH
-218 RFFGWVLGA
+218 RFFAWVLGA

-334 RFGWFKRFASK
+334 RFGWFKR
-345 SASTSPAPAAIAAA
+345 STTKEALPLKGTAA
-359 SSSGQ
+359 SSSAGQ

-427 QDVADL
+427 QDVASL
-433 PVYAVPVAGLARTFQ
+433 AVHAVPTAGLARTFQ

-456 TVLENVTVAAS
+456 TVIENVTVAAS

-477 ARALTVLAEVGLA
+477 ARALTVLSEVGLA

-513 LALRPRYLLLDEPA
+513 LALKPRYLLLDEPA
-527 AGMNPAETEELMR
+527 AGMNPAETEELMH

-545 RVKYRLGLLV
+545 RTKYRLGLLV

-603 TAQAR
+603 AAQAR
-608 TETATSSDFPSG
+608 SEPVGTPALPSG

>member
-14 VTSLPL
+14 LTSLPL
-20 LAAAAVASLFFPG
+20 LAAAAAASLFFPG
-33 SGERLVTLYMINVIA
+33 SGERLVTLFMINVIA

-78 LLTLNPIIQKTAL
+78 LLTINPIVQKTAL
-91 PHLPEWLAGIGMPFL
+91 PHLPAWLASIDLPFL
-106 PALAIA
+106 PALAVA
-112 LVVVALVAVV
+112 LVVVALVAVL

-129 LGGSSASIATLGFLV
+129 LAGSSASIATLGFLV

-150 VASTDF
+150 VASTDI

-176 PFAIAAVAVARL
+176 PFAVAAIAIARL

-210 VGVNVRLH
+210 VGVNVKLH
-218 RFFGWVLGA
+218 RFIGWVLGA
-227 VLAGAAGALLAHFLG
+227 ILAGAAGALLAHFLG

-249 YFNLTFML
+249 YFNLTFVL
-257 LAMLILGGITTV
+257 LAMLILGGVTTV
-269 SGAVGGAAVIMLIVE
+269 SGAVGGTAVIMLIVE
-284 LLRKLEGGVDLGFL
+284 LLRKLEGGVDLGFGT
-298 KLPTVFG
+298 LPTVFG

-334 RFGWFKRFASK
+334 RFGWLKRASK
-345 SASTSPAPAAIAAA
+345 PSVSSDNAPKITPVPA
-359 SSSGQ
+359 G
-364 GTLRVENLGKKFAGL
+364 GTLKVENLGKKFAGL

-384 ANFEIKPGLVTGLI
+384 ASFEIKPGLVTGLI

-416 PPSTGRVLIDG
+416 PPSSGRVLIDG
-427 QDVADL
+427 RDIASL
-433 PVYAVPVAGLARTFQ
+433 PVHAVPVAGLARTFQ

-467 ALKAGGEDPA
+467 ALKGNGEDPMES
-477 ARALTVLAEVGLA
+477 ARLVLAEVGLDG
-490 EFADRLA
+490 FSDQLA

-513 LALRPRYLLLDEPA
+513 LALKPRYLLLDEPA
-527 AGMNPAETEELMR
+527 AGMNPAETQELMH

-545 RVKYRLGLLV
+545 RTKYRLGLLV

-562 IMRLCDVVVVLN
+562 IMRLCDIVVVLN

-603 TAQAR
+603 AGHAKREAVEAGGLQPGA
-608 TETATSSDFPSG
+608 SG
-620 APGLHKPA
+620 LTNPA

>member
-1 MVRVRRETVVGIL
+1 MVRVRRETVFGIL

-20 LAAAAVASLFFPG
+20 LAAAVVASLFFPG

-106 PALAIA
+106 PALVLA
-112 LVVVALVAVV
+112 LVVVALVAVL

-176 PFAIAAVAVARL
+176 PFAIAAIAVARL
-188 YRDSSAGLKLR
+188 HRDSSAGLKLR

-210 VGVNVRLH
+210 VGVNVKLH
-218 RFFGWVLGA
+218 RFFAWVLGA
-227 VLAGAAGALLAHFLG
+227 LLAGAAGALLAHFLG

-345 SASTSPAPAAIAAA
+345 SAAGSAPAVATA
-359 SSSGQ
+359 SAGQ
-364 GTLRVENLGKKFAGL
+364 GVLQVENLGKRFAGL

-427 QDVADL
+427 QDVASL
-433 PVYAVPVAGLARTFQ
+433 AVHAVPVAGLARTFQ
-448 NIRLFKNL
+448 NIRLFKSL

-467 ALKAGGEDPA
+467 ALKSDEDPA
-477 ARALTVLAEVGLA
+477 ARALTVLAEVGL
-490 EFADRLA
+490 EDFADRLA

-513 LALRPRYLLLDEPA
+513 LALKPRYLLLDEPA
-527 AGMNPAETEELMR
+527 AGMNPAETEELMH

-545 RVKYRLGLLV
+545 RTKYRLGLLV

-583 PAEIQANPD
+583 PAEIQANPE

-603 TAQAR
+603 SAQAR
-608 TETATSSDFPSG
+608 SEQGEVSGLPSST
-620 APGLHKPA
+620 PGLRNPA